1 MLESKKMNS
10 LAIVT
15 GGTKGIGKACIEKFL
30 EAGCDVITCARNEK
44 DLADLKKETDTIFPN
59 SLLYFQKADLS
70 IRSELRAF
78 IDFIKS
84 IDRPVDVLVNN
95 TGIFIPGQVHNEED
109 GVLEKTMETNLYS
122 AYHLTRAVVSGMME
136 RKKGHIFTLCST
148 ASIIAYP
155 NGGSYCIS
163 KFALYGMTKV
173 LREEMK
179 PYGVKVTAILPG
191 ATFTDSW
198 KGTDLP
204 EDRFMDSKD
213 IAESIFAAYSLSSR
227 AVVEE
232 ILIRPQL
239 GDLD

>member
-1 MLESKKMNS
+1 MNP
-10 LAIVT
+10 LAVVT
-15 GGTKGIGKACIEKFL
+15 GGTKGIGRAAIEKFL
-30 EAGCDVITCARNEK
+30 AQGFDVITCARNES
-44 DLADLKKETDTIFPN
+44 DLLELQQTFSESFPQ
-59 SLLYFQKADLS
+59 SKLTYLTADLS
-70 IRSELRAF
+70 VRADVNAF
-78 IDFIKS
+78 IAFIHQHTT
-84 IDRPVDVLVNN
+84 PPQVLINN
-95 TGIFIPGQVHNEED
+95 TGVFIPGQVHNETE
-109 GVLEKTMETNLYS
+109 GTLEKTMETNLYS
-122 AYHLTRAVVSGMME
+122 AYHLTRGLLPGMME
-136 RKKGHIFTLCST
+136 LKKGHIFTICST

-179 PYGVKVTAILPG
+179 PYNVRVTAILPG
-191 ATFTDSW
+191 ATYTDSW

-204 EDRFMDSKD
+204 EERFMDSRD
-213 IAESIFAAYSLSSR
+213 VAESIWSVYALSSR